1 MSSRRLVLIGAVLLL
16 TAAAAVPRARQLGP
30 GPLVGEGLVERA
42 EAHPGTTLRA
52 ALRVVIPDDLHIQS
66 HRPSDPSLKPTN
78 LTFTPPAGVTVRE
91 LVFPASIDL
100 PLPGF
105 DQPLAVYEKTMIV
118 GVQFEIGK
126 DAPAGAVT
134 VPGELYYQ
142 ACNDTTCFR
151 PTHVGTQWTFTI
163 TPATR
168 ALPAA
173 QHRDVFGTIAFGK
186 GETPGADATPAAAP
200 APAASTT
207 IAAATPEE
215 TVALFDQFDIL
226 ATGGYMTSAEFLTF
240 LHDAENGVKQ
250 QGMFDGRG
258 PLAILAIV
266 FLGGLALNLT
276 PCVLPMIPINL
287 AIIGAG
293 AKGGAGRGR
302 GFVLGSV
309 YGAAMALTY
318 GVLGL
323 VVILTA
329 GTFGTINASP
339 WFNVGIALLFVV
351 LALAMFDV
359 ISIDFSRYSSK
370 IQFKQ
375 ESRGTAMLAFG
386 MGAVAALLA
395 GACVAPVVI
404 QVVVFASDMYA
415 ASHTSALALPFVL
428 GLGMALPWPIA
439 GAGLS
444 ALPKPGMWMVR
455 VKQAM
460 GVFIL
465 ATAAYYGY
473 LAYEGFANRWVDPAS
488 VSAGV
493 QEKLKEGWHASLVE
507 GLETAKRERTLVL
520 VDFWATWCKNCFVMD
535 RTTLADPAVTA
546 ALKSYTKIKFQAES
560 PDVSPAR
567 ELMQRIR
574 AAGLPAYVVLRPRS

>member
-1 MSSRRLVLIGAVLLL
+1 MMRRPIAFVVFLMLGWAGAWRPAAAQTPGVLQGADALVERESVRPGDTLRIALRVPIPENLHVQAHTPRDPSLIGARL
-16 TAAAAVPRARQLGP
+16 TVTA
-30 GPLVGEGLVERA
+30 
-42 EAHPGTTLRA
+42 
-52 ALRVVIPDDLHIQS
+52 
-66 HRPSDPSLKPTN
+66 
-78 LTFTPPAGVTVRE
+78 PAGIRVIE
-91 LVFPASIDL
+91 LVYPPSTDY
-100 PLPGF
+100 PLAGF
-105 DQPLAVYEKTMIV
+105 DQPLAVYEKSLIV
-118 GVQFEIGK
+118 GVQLAVDK
-126 DAPAGAVT
+126 TAARAPVT
-134 VPGELYYQ
+134 VTGDLRYQ
-142 ACNDTTCFR
+142 ACDDKTCYYPR
-151 PTHVGTQWTFTI
+151 TLQTSWTFRVGAAQA
-163 TPATR
+163 P
-168 ALPAA
+168 A

-186 GETPGADATPAAAP
+186 GEAPGAVAAPPANVPAAPAVAKAATPAD
-200 APAASTT
+200 TL
-207 IAAATPEE
+207 
-215 TVALFDQFDIL
+215 ALFDQFDIL

-240 LHDAENGVKQ
+240 LHNAENGVKQ

-258 PLAILAIV
+258 PLAILALV

-293 AKGGAGRGR
+293 AKNGAGRGR

-359 ISIDFSRYSSK
+359 INIDFSRYSSK

-386 MGAVAALLA
+386 MGTIAALLA

-404 QVVVFASDMYA
+404 QVVVFASDMYTA
-415 ASHTSALALPFVL
+415 HHGSALALPFVL

-493 QEKLKEGWHASLVE
+493 QEKLKEGWHASLTE
-507 GLETAKRERTLVL
+507 GLEVAKRDHTLVL

-535 RTTLADPAVTA
+535 RTTLADPNVTA

-560 PDVSPAR
+560 PDVSPAK